1 MPLRARIARR
11 AHGNRIVRGSK
22 EAQMKRRCAYE
33 TPFAWDLAR
42 FVLKRSAHD
51 EPDAPERDVT
61 RAGLELR
68 FVLGHECRRGGTA

>member
-1 MPLRARIARR
+1 
-11 AHGNRIVRGSK
+11 
-22 EAQMKRRCAYE
+22 MKRRCAYE